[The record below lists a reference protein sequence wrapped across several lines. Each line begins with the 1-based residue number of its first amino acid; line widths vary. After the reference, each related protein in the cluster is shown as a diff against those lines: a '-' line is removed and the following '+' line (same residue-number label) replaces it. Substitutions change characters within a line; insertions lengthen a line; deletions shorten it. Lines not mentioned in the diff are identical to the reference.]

1 MHELLLPHCRRL
13 GFSLVFIF
21 CFALSITHFGLRAEL
36 NTQFPAPP
44 AENTSPIPVT
54 LSWQSI
60 PQADA
65 YKVQEMTPNGSEFT
79 DKMIVFSSDNTQ
91 ANTQPNNQSTNRTSY
106 QFELPRPAQGN
117 TQTWQFRV
125 IGCVQHHRT
134 LELLCES
141 VARYSE
147 PLSYIASASS
157 GTDPITPVQL
167 EIGYRYDELGRL
179 TRVIDPNNGD
189 RQFQYDAAGNRVTV
203 EVTNNAQ

>member
-1 MHELLLPHCRRL
+1 MHELLLPHYRRL

-21 CFALSITHFGLRAEL
+21 CFALCITHFSLRAEL

-44 AENTSPIPVT
+44 AENTGPIPVA

-65 YKVQEMTPNGSEFT
+65 YKVQEVMPNGSEFT
-79 DKMIVFSSDNTQ
+79 DKMIVFSSED
-91 ANTQPNNQSTNRTSY
+91 TQPNNQSTNRTSY

-134 LELLCES
+134 QALLCES
-141 VARYSE
+141 VAQYSE

-179 TRVIDPNNGD
+179 TQVIDPNNGD